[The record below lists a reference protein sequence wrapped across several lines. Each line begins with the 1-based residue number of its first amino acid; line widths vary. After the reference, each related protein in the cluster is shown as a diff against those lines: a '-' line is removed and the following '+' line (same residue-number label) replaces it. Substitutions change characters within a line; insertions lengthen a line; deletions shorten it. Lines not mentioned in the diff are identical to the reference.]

1 MQLNIMNA
9 RAIDHIAQSKER
21 GQLAGDQLF
30 IDLDISEENTPP
42 GTQLYIGTA
51 IIEVTP
57 IPHDGCKK
65 FVERFDLDAMKW
77 VDSTIGKELH
87 LRGINAKVVHSGTI
101 RAGNTIS
108 KVRIDGQK

>member
-1 MQLNIMNA
+1 MQLNIMNS

-42 GTQLYIGTA
+42 GTQL
-51 IIEVTP
+51 
-57 IPHDGCKK
+57 
-65 FVERFDLDAMKW
+65 
-77 VDSTIGKELH
+77 SIGKELH
-87 LRGINAKVVHSGTI
+87 LRGVNAKAVHSGTI